1 MAGRISLKELAEQEN
16 ADQEQDSSPP
26 PPPPAPAERM
36 RRQPTTPDTDSGSG
50 QGADCASPHV
60 ADSDPGPKW
69 TRLERKAVLLWPEQI
84 TRLAEVRRRLQNR
97 KRASGRA
104 GRERITD
111 ATLIRAALS
120 VLLEHHEELDGAD
133 EEELTD
139 SLRTALRQSRST

>member
-1 MAGRISLKELAEQEN
+1 MAGRMSLTELAEQEN
-16 ADQEQDSSPP
+16 ADQVQDAALP

-36 RRQPTTPDTDSGSG
+36 RHQAITQDTDSGSA
-50 QGADCASPHV
+50 QGADCASAQV

-84 TRLAEVRRRLQNR
+84 TDLAEVRRRLQNR

-111 ATLIRAALS
+111 ATLIRVALS
-120 VLLEHHEELDGAD
+120 VLLERHEDLDGAD
-133 EEELTD
+133 EQELTD
-139 SLRTALRQSRST
+139 SLRRALG